1 MFRIGIVELA
11 LTCVIILLAFIV
23 PVIVTR
29 FSKRIDARLKHI
41 EERLDKK
48 DK

>member
-1 MFRIGIVELA
+1 MFRIGIIEFA

-29 FSKRIDARLKHI
+29 FSKRIDARLKNI
-41 EERLDKK
+41 ENRLDKK